1 VRAKARGQGKKGRG
15 VHAKAGL
22 PNASF
27 PKVQRHRHSH
37 FFCAIPRFT
46 LPCLRGN
53 CTGSSLPQGPSLHAR
68 LSPPFLVSDLVICS
82 GLSNPTRPYV
92 PAKHHQN
99 RGSECC
105 HGCVRCFR
113 DCFWCGFFNSFLSM
127 FFCMCPG
134 FVDRGICDSSV
145 CVEI

>member
-1 VRAKARGQGKKGRG
+1 MGCMRRQGCQMQASRRSSVIAIATFSAQSLLSLFLACAATARDRPC
-15 VHAKAGL
+15 H
-22 PNASF
+22 
-27 PKVQRHRHSH
+27 KVRHS
-37 FFCAIPRFT
+37 IPAYVHLFSCPIWSSVAVCRT
-46 LPCLRGN
+46 LRDRC
-53 CTGSSLPQGPSLHAR
+53 
-68 LSPPFLVSDLVICS
+68 
-82 GLSNPTRPYV
+82 V

-113 DCFWCGFFNSFLSM
+113 DCCWCGFFNSFLLM

>member
-1 VRAKARGQGKKGRG
+1 MRAQARAQGKKGRG

-22 PNASF
+22 PNASL
-27 PKVQRHRHSH
+27 PKLQRHRHRH
-37 FFCAIPRFT
+37 FFFAIPPFT

-53 CTGSSLPQGPSLHAR
+53 CTGPSLPQGPSLYHR
-68 LSPPFLVSDLVICS
+68 FSSPFSVSDLVICR
-82 GLSNPTRPYV
+82 GVSNPTRP
-92 PAKHHQN
+92 PCAKLHQN

-105 HGCVRCFR
+105 HGCVRRFR
-113 DCFWCGFFNSFLSM
+113 DCCWCGFFNSVLLM
-127 FFCMCPG
+127 RFCMCPG